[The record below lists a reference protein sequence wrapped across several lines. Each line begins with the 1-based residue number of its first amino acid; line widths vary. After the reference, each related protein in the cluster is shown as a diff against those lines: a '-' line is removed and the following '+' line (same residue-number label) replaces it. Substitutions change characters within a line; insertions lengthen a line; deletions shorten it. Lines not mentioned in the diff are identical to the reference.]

1 MTPNPFRACS
11 VWGFLT
17 MKGGFS
23 VNQAE
28 LFQKVLAT
36 DQQAQAITQD
46 AKRAQDMLEED
57 IAAEI
62 QAMTQDYEATAQ
74 QELAALAAMEQ
85 EACSRQLELLDRRLQ
100 EKLHQVDSLY
110 AAKKEEWV
118 DTIVA
123 RIVGKEFG

>member
-1 MTPNPFRACS
+1 
-11 VWGFLT
+11 

-36 DQQAQAITQD
+36 DQQAQAITPD

-62 QAMTQDYEATAQ
+62 QAMTQDYEAAAQ
-74 QELAALAAMEQ
+74 QELAALEASEQ